1 MKNILQISYGQYSSK
16 GVKEVNQDF
25 HGICIPNEHQL
36 KYKGIAIALADGI
49 SSSNVSDI
57 ASQISVNSFLEDY
70 YCTSQTWSVKK
81 SAMRVL
87 TPTNSWLF
95 SQSKKSIHSYN
106 KDKGYVCTLSS
117 MILKSNTAH
126 IFHIGDSRIYRIRD
140 KKEQLLTT
148 DHRIRISSQEEYLS
162 RAMGLD
168 SQLTIDYEHIAI
180 EKDDIFILATDGV
193 YEFLDF
199 KFINET
205 LNIYDGYY
213 DTAARVLVEKALENG
228 SDDNLTLQVIKIDN
242 LPDKNIKEIN
252 EQLEEKKVPSL
263 LEARQEFDGF
273 EVIRNLTSSS
283 RSHTYVVKD
292 IKSGEKL
299 VLKIPSTELQD
310 DKAHLEKFLI
320 EDWIAKKINNPHV
333 VKSFVQTRKQ
343 NYIYNV
349 TEFIEGQTLTQW
361 MIDNPKPKLEKVRD
375 IIEQI
380 AKGLYS
386 FHKLEMIHQDI
397 RPENI
402 MIDESGCVK
411 IIDFGSTKVAGLD
424 DITTFTEQFHI
435 QGTAMYSAPEYFL
448 GFEGTQ
454 RSDIFA
460 LGVITYQM
468 LSGSFPY
475 GVNVSKS
482 TTKAAQK
489 KLKYVSIYDEDK
501 KNLPIWVD
509 EAIKKACEIDPS
521 KRYSELSEFI
531 YDLFNPNQN
540 FLKKTKPALIQRNPL
555 IFWQSTTV
563 ILFILVLILLSGKF

>member
-25 HGICIPNEHQL
+25 HGICVPNEHQL

-87 TPTNSWLF
+87 SATNSWLF
-95 SQSKKSIHSYN
+95 SQSKKSINSYD

-117 MILKSNTAH
+117 MVIKSNTAH
-126 IFHIGDSRIYRIRD
+126 IFHIGDSRIYRIRNN
-140 KKEQLLTT
+140 KEELLTT
-148 DHRIRISSQEEYLS
+148 DHRIWVSSQESYLS

-168 SQLTIDYEHIAI
+168 SQLTIDYEHTAV
-180 EKDDIFILATDGV
+180 EKDDIFILASDGI

-199 KFINET
+199 KTIKDT
-205 LNIYDGYY
+205 LNIFDGHY

-228 SDDNLTLQVIKIDN
+228 SDDNLTIQIIKITN
-242 LPDKNIKEIN
+242 LPDKQIKEIT

-273 EVIRNLTSSS
+273 LVLRNLTSSS

-292 IKSGEKL
+292 IKTSKKL

-310 DKAHLEKFLI
+310 DKAYLERFLL

-333 VKSFVQTRKQ
+333 VKSFIQTRKQ
-343 NYIYNV
+343 NYVYNV

-361 MIDNPKPKLEKVRD
+361 IIDNPNPKLEKVRD

-380 AKGLYS
+380 AKGLYA
-386 FHKLEMIHQDI
+386 FHRLEMIHQDI

-402 MIDESGCVK
+402 MIDETGLVK
-411 IIDFGSTKVAGLD
+411 IIDFGATKVAGLC
-424 DITTFTEQFHI
+424 DISTLTEQFHI

-448 GFEGTQ
+448 GFEGTTK
-454 RSDIFA
+454 SDIFS
-460 LGVITYQM
+460 LGIIAYQL

-482 TTKAAQK
+482 NTKSLQR
-489 KLKYVSIYDEDK
+489 KLKYKSIYDEDK
-501 KNLPIWVD
+501 KNIPIWVD
-509 EAIKKACEIDPS
+509 EAIKKACEVEPS
-521 KRYSELSEFI
+521 KRYSQISEFI
-531 YDLFNPNQN
+531 YDLYNPNEN
-540 FLKKTKPALIQRNPL
+540 FLRKTKPALIQRNPL
-555 IFWQSTTV
+555 IFWQSSTL
-563 ILFILVLILLSGKF
+563 ILFVLVCILLLL

>member
-1 MKNILQISYGQYSSK
+1 MKNILQITYGQYSSK
-16 GVKEVNQDF
+16 GLKKVNQDF
-25 HGICIPNEHQL
+25 YGVCIPNEHQL
-36 KYKGIAIALADGI
+36 KYKGIAVAIADGI

-87 TPTNSWLF
+87 TATNSWLF
-95 SQSKKSIHSYN
+95 SQTKKSINSYD

-117 MILKSNTAH
+117 MVLKSNTAH

-140 KKEQLLTT
+140 KKEELLTT
-148 DHRIRISSQEEYLS
+148 DHRVVISSKEDYLS

-168 SQLTIDYEHIAI
+168 SQLTIDYEQTDIQ
-180 EKDDIFILATDGV
+180 KDDIFLFATDGV

-199 KFINET
+199 NLINET
-205 LNIYDGYY
+205 LEIYDGHYE
-213 DTAARVLVEKALENG
+213 TASRILIEKALENG
-228 SDDNLTLQVIKIDN
+228 SDDNLTIQIIKIDN

-252 EQLEEKKVPSL
+252 QQLDGKPIPSL

-292 IKSGEKL
+292 IKTEKKL
-299 VLKIPSTELQD
+299 VLKIPSTELQE
-310 DKAHLEKFLI
+310 DKAYLERFLL
-320 EDWIAKKINNPHV
+320 EDWVAKKINNPHV

-343 NYIYNV
+343 NYVYNV

-361 MIDNPKPKLEKVRD
+361 LLDNPKPKLEKVRD
-375 IIEQI
+375 IIEQL
-380 AKGLYS
+380 AKGLYA
-386 FHKLEMIHQDI
+386 FHKLEMLHQDI

-411 IIDFGSTKVAGLD
+411 IIDFGSTKVAGLN
-424 DITTFTEQFHI
+424 DISTLTEQFHI

-454 RSDIFA
+454 KSDIFA
-460 LGVITYQM
+460 VGVVAYQM
-468 LSGSFPY
+468 LSGTFPY
-475 GVNVSKS
+475 GTNISKS
-482 TTKAAQK
+482 TSRAQQK
-489 KLKYVSIYDEDK
+489 KLKYKSLYDEDN
-501 KNLPIWVD
+501 KNIPLWVD
-509 EAIKKACEIDPS
+509 EAIKKALEIEPQ

-531 YDLFNPNQN
+531 YDLYNPNEK
-540 FLKKTKPALIQRNPL
+540 FLKRNKPALIQRNPL
-555 IFWQSTTV
+555 IFWQSTTA
-563 ILFILVLILLSGKF
+563 ILFFTVLVLLADKF

>member
-95 SQSKKSIHSYN
+95 SQSKKSIHSYD

-213 DTAARVLVEKALENG
+213 DTAARILVEKALENG
-228 SDDNLTLQVIKIDN
+228 SDDNLTLQIIKIDN
-242 LPDKNIKEIN
+242 LPDKSIKEIN

-380 AKGLYS
+380 AKGLYA

-501 KNLPIWVD
+501 KDLPIWVD

-540 FLKKTKPALIQRNPL
+540 FLKKTKPPLIQRNPL

>member
-95 SQSKKSIHSYN
+95 SQSKKSIHSYD

-242 LPDKNIKEIN
+242 LPDKSIKEIN

-380 AKGLYS
+380 AKGLYA

-509 EAIKKACEIDPS
+509 EAIKKACEIDPL

-540 FLKKTKPALIQRNPL
+540 FLKKTKPPLIQRNPL
-555 IFWQSTTV
+555 IFWQSSTL
-563 ILFILVLILLSGKF
+563 ILFVLVCILLLS

>member
-16 GVKEVNQDF
+16 GMKEENQDF
-25 HGICIPNEHQL
+25 HGICVPNEHQI

-87 TPTNSWLF
+87 SATNSWLF
-95 SQSKKSIHSYN
+95 SQSKKSIHSYD

-126 IFHIGDSRIYRIRD
+126 IFHIGDSRIYKIRNN
-140 KKEQLLTT
+140 KEELLTT

-168 SQLTIDYEHIAI
+168 SQLTIDYENTSI

-199 KFINET
+199 KIINET
-205 LNIYDGYY
+205 LNIYDGHY

-228 SDDNLTLQVIKIDN
+228 SDDNLTLQIIKIYN
-242 LPDKNIKEIN
+242 LPDKSIKEIN
-252 EQLEEKKVPSL
+252 EQLQDKKVPSL
-263 LEARQEFDGF
+263 LEARQVFDGF

-292 IKSGEKL
+292 IETEKKL

-320 EDWIAKKINNPHV
+320 EDWIAKKIDNPHV
-333 VKSFVQTRKQ
+333 VKSFIQTRKQ

-380 AKGLYS
+380 AKGLYA

-402 MIDESGCVK
+402 MIDEGACVK

-454 RSDIFA
+454 KSDIFA
-460 LGVITYQM
+460 LGVIAYQM

-482 TTKAAQK
+482 TTKTAQK
-489 KLKYVSIYDEDK
+489 KLNYVSIYNENK
-501 KNLPIWVD
+501 KNIPIWVD

-531 YDLFNPNQN
+531 YDLFNPNQR
-540 FLKKTKPALIQRNPL
+540 FLKRTKPALIERNPL
-555 IFWQSTTV
+555 IFWQSTTL
-563 ILFILVLILLSGKF
+563 ILFVLVCILLLAKF

>member
-95 SQSKKSIHSYN
+95 SQSKKSIHSYD

-180 EKDDIFILATDGV
+180 EKDDIFILVTDGV

-228 SDDNLTLQVIKIDN
+228 SDDNLTLQIIKIDN
-242 LPDKNIKEIN
+242 LPDKSIKEIN

-380 AKGLYS
+380 AKGLYA

-448 GFEGTQ
+448 GFDGTQ

-540 FLKKTKPALIQRNPL
+540 FLKKTKPPLIQRNPL
-555 IFWQSTTV
+555 IFWQSSTL
-563 ILFILVLILLSGKF
+563 ILFILVCILLLS

>member
-87 TPTNSWLF
+87 TSTNSWLF
-95 SQSKKSIHSYN
+95 SQSKKSIHSYD

-228 SDDNLTLQVIKIDN
+228 SDDNLTLQVIKITN
-242 LPDKNIKEIN
+242 LPDKSIKEIN

-380 AKGLYS
+380 AKGLYA

-540 FLKKTKPALIQRNPL
+540 FLKKTKPPLIQKNPL
-555 IFWQSTTV
+555 IFWQSSTL
-563 ILFILVLILLSGKF
+563 ILFVLVCILLLS

>member
-95 SQSKKSIHSYN
+95 SQSKKSIHSYD

-205 LNIYDGYY
+205 LNIYDDYY

-228 SDDNLTLQVIKIDN
+228 SDDNLTLQIIKITN
-242 LPDKNIKEIN
+242 LPDKSIKEIN

-380 AKGLYS
+380 AKGLYA

-448 GFEGTQ
+448 GFEGTP

-489 KLKYVSIYDEDK
+489 KLKYISIYDEDK

-509 EAIKKACEIDPS
+509 EAIKKACEIEPS

-540 FLKKTKPALIQRNPL
+540 FLKKTKPPLIQRNPL
-555 IFWQSTTV
+555 IFWQSSTL
-563 ILFILVLILLSGKF
+563 ILFILVCILLLS

>member
-87 TPTNSWLF
+87 TSTNSWLF
-95 SQSKKSIHSYN
+95 SQSKKSIHSYD

-180 EKDDIFILATDGV
+180 EKDDIFILTTDGV

-228 SDDNLTLQVIKIDN
+228 SDDNLTIQVIKIDN
-242 LPDKNIKEIN
+242 LPDKSIKEIN

-380 AKGLYS
+380 AKGLYA

-509 EAIKKACEIDPS
+509 EAIKKACQIDPS

-540 FLKKTKPALIQRNPL
+540 FLKKTKPPLIQRNPL
-555 IFWQSTTV
+555 IFWQSSTL
-563 ILFILVLILLSGKF
+563 ILFILVCILLLS